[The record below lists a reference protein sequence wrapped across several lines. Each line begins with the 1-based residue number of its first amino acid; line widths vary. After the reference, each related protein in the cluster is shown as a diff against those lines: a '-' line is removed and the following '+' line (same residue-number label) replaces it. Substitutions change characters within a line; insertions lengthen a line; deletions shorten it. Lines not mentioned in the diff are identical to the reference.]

1 MEHFVDFS
9 LVLLLFGGQRFW
21 ACWGP
26 SAGDT
31 SALTFA
37 LNYCP
42 FLNIWVSAR
51 QDVDSGGDFKGK
63 VGAED
68 DVVGK
73 VQNDELSRILKC
85 FNSLSEIEYL
95 RVLGC
100 LGKAKMSPF
109 IGIYKV

>member
-9 LVLLLFGGQRFW
+9 LVLLIFQESDFW
-21 ACWGP
+21 SIWGR

-42 FLNIWVSAR
+42 FLNIRVSAR
-51 QDVDSGGDFKGK
+51 QDFDSGGGFKGK

-73 VQNDELSRILKC
+73 VHKED
-85 FNSLSEIEYL
+85 L
-95 RVLGC
+95 RNALI
-100 LGKAKMSPF
+100 P
-109 IGIYKV
+109 

>member
-9 LVLLLFGGQRFW
+9 LVLLLFGGHCFR
-21 ACWGP
+21 ACWGR

-51 QDVDSGGDFKGK
+51 QDFDSGGGFKGK

-68 DVVGK
+68 EVVGK
-73 VQNDELSRILKC
+73 VHKEDFRNALI
-85 FNSLSEIEYL
+85 
-95 RVLGC
+95 
-100 LGKAKMSPF
+100 P
-109 IGIYKV
+109 

>member
-9 LVLLLFGGQRFW
+9 LVLLIFQESDFRSI
-21 ACWGP
+21 WGR

-42 FLNIWVSAR
+42 FLNIRASAR
-51 QDVDSGGDFKGK
+51 QDFDSGGGFKGK

-73 VQNDELSRILKC
+73 VHKEDFRNALI
-85 FNSLSEIEYL
+85 
-95 RVLGC
+95 
-100 LGKAKMSPF
+100 P
-109 IGIYKV
+109 

>member
-9 LVLLLFGGQRFW
+9 SVLLIFQESDFW
-21 ACWGP
+21 SIWGR

-42 FLNIWVSAR
+42 FLSIRVSAR
-51 QDVDSGGDFKGK
+51 QDFDSGGGFKGK

-73 VQNDELSRILKC
+73 VHNDE
-85 FNSLSEIEYL
+85 F
-95 RVLGC
+95 
-100 LGKAKMSPF
+100 
-109 IGIYKV
+109 